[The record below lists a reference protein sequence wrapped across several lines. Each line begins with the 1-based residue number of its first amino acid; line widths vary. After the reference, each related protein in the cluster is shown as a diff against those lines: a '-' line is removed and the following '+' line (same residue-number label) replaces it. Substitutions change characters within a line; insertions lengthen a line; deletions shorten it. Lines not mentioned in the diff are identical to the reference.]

1 MVVQSAILPSTPH
14 LDHIANKKLC
24 LMIQL
29 YQLLRVYWKD
39 IMEQYLH
46 MDRQVQE
53 RLIRCKEANKNNN

>member
-1 MVVQSAILPSTPH
+1 MEVQSVILLLIQH

-46 MDRQVQE
+46 MDRRGQE